1 MVTPEKLAKR
11 VQLYLQPGEEVRQAF
26 LGQRGPSPYAW
37 VVMWLLAA
45 FVPLRIVVVTDRAIL
60 LLRASKLPYA
70 RPKAL
75 RALLARLPR
84 QMQLGPVRGAWSRVR
99 VGPEELWV
107 SRPFHRQV
115 TAADEALNGP
125 LGSEAISGPLDPR
138 GGGSANV
145 LLPLGLFAAIIGGW
159 DASTALGDQERFLG
173 ALFALGGL
181 SMLAAGICLL
191 SSAWRDEWGRPLGI
205 IAGVAGIL
213 VGLYFAVTQLGF
225 PGDELLG
232 FPIGRS
238 GVFWFGVAAMLV
250 AAVAIWRLPRPDEP
264 TAADTMSD
272 GGSAATQSSGSKR
285 AKTVAT
291 VLATLGTA
299 ATLLFVFVQFW
310 YTNQYLPAKNG
321 AALALTADLN
331 ELRLA
336 DQRSGFRVFAAKLTI
351 KNISSTKT
359 QILASLY
366 TVSGVEVAKAN
377 ASAEAFF
384 SRAAPNIQDR
394 EQLPIGRPT
403 ASRYSEEQAE
413 DLVQFGEIF
422 PEPWYLEPSEDYSG
436 RIIVSV
442 PKDAA
447 DSYEFLRLEMS
458 VAVAKGNRLNPDY
471 EGPVTYPPELVANV
485 KRDHGRYIVSEWPI
499 KPLSELD
506 RITRGT
512 FAYASVVNLS
522 SREYPDSAVCI
533 DQAERFKQLI
543 DPEKVWD
550 MCQTGDPLEAK
561 LWQSYGVTGGAAV
574 HDFGLTRSSEPM
586 RPFTG

>member
-1 MVTPEKLAKR
+1 MVTREQLAKR

-26 LGQRGPSPYAW
+26 VGHRGPSPYAW
-37 VVMWLLAA
+37 VVMWLLSA
-45 FVPLRIVVVTDRAIL
+45 FVPLRIVVVTDRAIR

-70 RPKAL
+70 RPKARHAL
-75 RALLARLPR
+75 RARLPR
-84 QMQLGPVRGAWSRVR
+84 QTRLGPVRATWSRVK

-107 SRPFHRQV
+107 SRPYHRQI
-115 TAADEALNGP
+115 TAADEALNG
-125 LGSEAISGPLDPR
+125 SSGPETPSAPPDPR
-138 GGGSANV
+138 GGGAANV

-159 DASTALGDQERFLG
+159 DAFSALADQDRFLG
-173 ALFALGGL
+173 ALFVLGGL

-191 SSAWRDEWGRPLGI
+191 SSTWRDEWGRPLGI

-213 VGLYFAVTQLGF
+213 IGLYFVLSQLGF
-225 PGDELLG
+225 PGDELFG
-232 FPIGRS
+232 FAIGRS
-238 GVFWFGVAAMLV
+238 GVFWFGVALMLA

-272 GGSAATQSSGSKR
+272 GGAAAAQSSGSKR

-291 VLATLGTA
+291 VLATFGTA

-310 YTNQYLPAKNG
+310 YTNQYLPAKND

-331 ELRLA
+331 ELKSS
-336 DQRSGFRVFAAKLTI
+336 DQTSSFRVFAAKMTI
-351 KNISSTKT
+351 KNISNTKT
-359 QILASLY
+359 QVLSSPYA
-366 TVSGVEVAKAN
+366 VSGVKIARAN

-384 SRAAPNIQDR
+384 SRATPDVQDS
-394 EQLPIGRPT
+394 ENLPIGHPT
-403 ASRYSEEQAE
+403 ASRYSEEQPA
-413 DLVQFGEIF
+413 DLVQFGEII
-422 PEPWYLEPSEDYSG
+422 PEAWYLEPSEDYST

-447 DSYEFLRLEMS
+447 DNYEFLRLEMN
-458 VAVAKGNRLNPDY
+458 VVVAKGNRLNPDY
-471 EGPVTYPPELVANV
+471 DGPVAYSPELVANV

-499 KPLSELD
+499 KPLSQLD

-522 SREYPDSAVCI
+522 SHEYPEYDVCF
-533 DQAERFKQLI
+533 DQAGRFKQLS
-543 DPEKVWD
+543 DPEKVWE
-550 MCQTGDPLEAK
+550 CQASDALETK
-561 LWQSYGVTGGAAV
+561 LVNSYGVTGGSAT
-574 HDFGLTRSSEPM
+574 HDFGLARSSKPV